1 MVVDQFTPYRIPSS
15 ILPNIQYSVLLPILG
30 YIPFRQCVCVCLFIK
45 NTDFLLDLFSFDS
58 YLVHNNR
65 GLVNIFVEGIEI
77 GKLILCSFLTSI
89 INVNFIANLS
99 CKCNANKEEYPK
111 IAFLKK
117 QFQIIGGVDEESV
130 SAQKATL
137 GVEKALSNHLRDR
150 ADFHRHALHK
160 RLQSLSILKSDIE
173 AVCGRD

>member
-1 MVVDQFTPYRIPSS
+1 V
-15 ILPNIQYSVLLPILG
+15 
-30 YIPFRQCVCVCLFIK
+30 CVCVCLSKTRIFSS
-45 NTDFLLDLFSFDS
+45 DLFSFDS
-58 YLVHNNR
+58 YLEHNNR

-89 INVNFIANLS
+89 INVNFITNLS
-99 CKCNANKEEYPK
+99 CKCNANKEEYPN

-160 RLQSLSILKSDIE
+160 RLQNLSILKSDIE